1 MAFAWQY
8 MTDVSNWS
16 DPPAEFALDG
26 SFAAGSSRHD
36 ADAGQPPASWLIR
49 DLDPGK
55 SYTIEGGCFSRSR
68 MDALPLAIRRATQR
82 RTKLT
87 QRIELRGENAAT
99 YIDDIRAG
107 FEPNLEPGMR
117 KIAENMTRA
126 SLESG
131 RSNEPVKDS

>member
-1 MAFAWQY
+1 
-8 MTDVSNWS
+8 
-16 DPPAEFALDG
+16 
-26 SFAAGSSRHD
+26 
-36 ADAGQPPASWLIR
+36 
-49 DLDPGK
+49 
-55 SYTIEGGCFSRSR
+55 

-82 RTKLT
+82 KHETHTANGVAR
-87 QRIELRGENAAT
+87 RERSAT

-131 RSNEPVKDS
+131 RSNEPVKDPESGFGTLQTVP